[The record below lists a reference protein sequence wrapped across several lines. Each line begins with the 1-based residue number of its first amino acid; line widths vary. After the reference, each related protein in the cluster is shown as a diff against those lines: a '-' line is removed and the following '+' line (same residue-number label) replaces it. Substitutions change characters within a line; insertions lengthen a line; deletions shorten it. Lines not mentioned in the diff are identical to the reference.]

1 MLNLFLQLPGDQ
13 PVDENI
19 KMAMDLASNVLNLT
33 SNELEE
39 ILSSSVVTDN
49 DLNRQQKK
57 GGDELDAVYRKNC
70 AKQLSE
76 FELRLNSSKKEKQI
90 KSLTDLTKEMD
101 SIESEDVNK
110 EICEMVS
117 KRLNEV
123 LGYERELACLNALRK
138 N

>member
-1 MLNLFLQLPGDQ
+1 
-13 PVDENI
+13 
-19 KMAMDLASNVLNLT
+19 MAMDLASNVLNLT

-39 ILSSSVVTDN
+39 ILSSSVVTGN
-49 DLNRQQKK
+49 DYDLNRTPGNRQQKN

-123 LGYERELACLNALRK
+123 LGYERELASLNALRK